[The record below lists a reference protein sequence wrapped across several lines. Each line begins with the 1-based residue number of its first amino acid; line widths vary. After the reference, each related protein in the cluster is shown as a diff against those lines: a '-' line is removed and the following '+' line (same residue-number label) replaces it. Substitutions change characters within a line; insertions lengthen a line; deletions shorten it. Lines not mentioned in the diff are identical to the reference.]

1 MKKTLFS
8 LIAVMIVTF
17 SIAVAD
23 GDKVVKIK
31 TTAVCEM
38 CKARIERTLGL
49 SKGVKESNL
58 DLKDKVVT
66 VKYNPGKTTEEA
78 IRATI
83 INTGYDADGQLANQ
97 KAHDKLPSCCK
108 KTVAVYFARF
118 YFYRVTDFYHACN
131 IKPCKLM
138 TDLVKDKKGKKPNQY

>member
-8 LIAVMIVTF
+8 LIAAMIVTF
-17 SIAVAD
+17 SVAVAD

-108 KTVAVYFARF
+108 KTVAP
-118 YFYRVTDFYHACN
+118 H
-131 IKPCKLM
+131 
-138 TDLVKDKKGKKPNQY
+138 

>member
-1 MKKTLFS
+1 MKNILFS
-8 LIAVMIVTF
+8 LVALLFVT
-17 SIAVAD
+17 INVAKAD
-23 GDKVVKIK
+23 DDKVVKIK

-66 VKYNPGKTTEEA
+66 VKYNPRKTTPEE

-83 INTGYDADGQLANQ
+83 VNTGYDADDALANQ
-97 KAHDKLPSCCK
+97 KAHDKLPNCCK
-108 KTVAVYFARF
+108 KTVAP
-118 YFYRVTDFYHACN
+118 H
-131 IKPCKLM
+131 
-138 TDLVKDKKGKKPNQY
+138 

>member
-1 MKKTLFS
+1 MKQILFS
-8 LIAVMIVTF
+8 LIAALFVTV
-17 SIAVAD
+17 SIARND
-23 GDKVVKIK
+23 DDKVVKIK

-66 VKYNPGKTTEEA
+66 VKYNPSKTTPEA

-83 INTGYDADGQLANQ
+83 INTGYDADDQLANK
-97 KAHDKLPSCCK
+97 KAHDRLPDCCK
-108 KTVAVYFARF
+108 KTVAP
-118 YFYRVTDFYHACN
+118 H
-131 IKPCKLM
+131 
-138 TDLVKDKKGKKPNQY
+138 

>member
-1 MKKTLFS
+1 MKKIAFS
-8 LIAVMIVTF
+8 LIIILFT
-17 SIAVAD
+17 AVAFAGND
-23 GDKVVKIK
+23 DEKVVKIK

-66 VKYNPGKTTEEA
+66 VKYNAKKTTPEA

-83 INTGYDADGQLANQ
+83 INTGYDADGEPASE
-97 KAHDKLPSCCK
+97 KAHDKLPDCCK
-108 KTVAVYFARF
+108 KTVAP
-118 YFYRVTDFYHACN
+118 H
-131 IKPCKLM
+131 
-138 TDLVKDKKGKKPNQY
+138 

>member
-1 MKKTLFS
+1 MKNILFS
-8 LIAVMIVTF
+8 LVALLFVT
-17 SIAVAD
+17 INVAKAD
-23 GDKVVKIK
+23 DDKVVKIK

-66 VKYNPGKTTEEA
+66 VKYNPKKTTPEE

-83 INTGYDADGQLANQ
+83 VNTGYDADDALANQ
-97 KAHDKLPSCCK
+97 KAHDKLPNCCK
-108 KTVAVYFARF
+108 KTVAP
-118 YFYRVTDFYHACN
+118 H
-131 IKPCKLM
+131 
-138 TDLVKDKKGKKPNQY
+138 

>member
-1 MKKTLFS
+1 MKKTL
-8 LIAVMIVTF
+8 VTF
-17 SIAVAD
+17 VAAMLVMFNVALAD

-49 SKGVKESNL
+49 SKGIKESNL

-66 VKYNPGKTTEEA
+66 VKYNPNKTSPEA
-78 IRATI
+78 IRETI
-83 INTGYDADGQLANQ
+83 INTGYDADGQLANM

-108 KTVAVYFARF
+108 KTVAP
-118 YFYRVTDFYHACN
+118 H
-131 IKPCKLM
+131 
-138 TDLVKDKKGKKPNQY
+138 

>member
-1 MKKTLFS
+1 MKNILFS
-8 LIAVMIVTF
+8 LVALLFVT
-17 SIAVAD
+17 SHVAKAD
-23 GDKVVKIK
+23 DDKVVKIK

-66 VKYNPGKTTEEA
+66 VKYNPKKTTPEE

-83 INTGYDADGQLANQ
+83 VNTGYDADDALANQ
-97 KAHDKLPSCCK
+97 KAHDKLPNCCK
-108 KTVAVYFARF
+108 KTVAP
-118 YFYRVTDFYHACN
+118 H
-131 IKPCKLM
+131 
-138 TDLVKDKKGKKPNQY
+138 

>member
-1 MKKTLFS
+1 MKKILIPFVAMLF
-8 LIAVMIVTF
+8 LILN
-17 SIAVAD
+17 IARAED
-23 GDKVVKIK
+23 DKEVKIK

-49 SKGVKESNL
+49 SKGIKESNL

-66 VKYNPGKTTEEA
+66 VKYNPKKTTPEA

-108 KTVAVYFARF
+108 KTVAP
-118 YFYRVTDFYHACN
+118 H
-131 IKPCKLM
+131 
-138 TDLVKDKKGKKPNQY
+138 

>member
-1 MKKTLFS
+1 MKKLLFF
-8 LIAVMIVTF
+8 IIVTL
-17 SIAVAD
+17 SVTINIAKAE
-23 GDKVVKIK
+23 GDKEVKIK

-66 VKYNPGKTTEEA
+66 VKYNPKKTTPEE

-83 INTGYDADGQLANQ
+83 INTGYDADDLLANQ
-97 KAHDKLPSCCK
+97 KAHDKLPNCCK
-108 KTVAVYFARF
+108 KTVAP
-118 YFYRVTDFYHACN
+118 H
-131 IKPCKLM
+131 
-138 TDLVKDKKGKKPNQY
+138 

>member
-1 MKKTLFS
+1 MKKILFP
-8 LIAVMIVTF
+8 LLAAFFLVLNIAH
-17 SIAVAD
+17 AED
-23 GDKVVKIK
+23 DKEVKIK

-66 VKYNPGKTTEEA
+66 VKYNPKKTTPEA

-83 INTGYDADGQLANQ
+83 INTGYDADGQLANM
-97 KAHDKLPSCCK
+97 KAHDKLPDCCK
-108 KTVAVYFARF
+108 KTVAP
-118 YFYRVTDFYHACN
+118 H
-131 IKPCKLM
+131 
-138 TDLVKDKKGKKPNQY
+138 